1 MQNTSVWNNIYGN
14 GTNSSSHGNLQLQ
27 DDNNSLPHD
36 ECRLYNG
43 TNSSSQNVLQS
54 YSPDVDVTD
63 LIIRCG
69 LTPLFLL
76 IGLAGNT
83 STIVVFK
90 RQLKRGPTVMFI
102 ISLAFCDLSFLLLRV
117 VAIVY
122 AWFQM
127 FAPET
132 IRYVRPNTL
141 FWIVFSNTFQRAG
154 GWFIIVIIIER
165 LVAVWFPFNLR
176 DISTRKRAKC
186 IITFVITTTLII
198 TIPWDTSILL
208 HSLTEE
214 IPATGPVSTQREG
227 MRYLPTR
234 SAWMEHWQTVAKA
247 LFDLMPIPM
256 ILTLNLL
263 VIAGIRRSMG
273 LRLSNLNARQKQQQ
287 RITHT
292 LLTIAIAYCLLCGP
306 YTLYSTLVVER
317 VIDISDVPNIASE
330 IFRML
335 VLLNS
340 TINFLIYG
348 VTDRSVRQDYV
359 RLLRCGKANN
369 DADDNIQEQQ
379 QTSKTDNIQEQ
390 QQTSKTD
397 NIQEQQQTSKTNT
410 I

>member
-1 MQNTSVWNNIYGN
+1 MYLHFRIPLFWNNIYGN
-14 GTNSSSHGNLQLQ
+14 GTNSSSHGNFQLQ

-36 ECRLYNG
+36 ECRLYND

-69 LTPLFLL
+69 FTPLFLL
-76 IGLAGNT
+76 IGLGGNT

-102 ISLAFCDLSFLLLRV
+102 ISLAFCDLIFLLLRV

-208 HSLTEE
+208 HSLTE
-214 IPATGPVSTQREG
+214 
-227 MRYLPTR
+227 
-234 SAWMEHWQTVAKA
+234 
-247 LFDLMPIPM
+247 
-256 ILTLNLL
+256 
-263 VIAGIRRSMG
+263 
-273 LRLSNLNARQKQQQ
+273 
-287 RITHT
+287 
-292 LLTIAIAYCLLCGP
+292 
-306 YTLYSTLVVER
+306 
-317 VIDISDVPNIASE
+317 DISCIRPSVDPKRGDEVPTNKECVDGA
-330 IFRML
+330 L
-335 VLLNS
+335 A
-340 TINFLIYG
+340 
-348 VTDRSVRQDYV
+348 DRSQSP
-359 RLLRCGKANN
+359 LRPYAHTHDSSIESLGYRRNTPQRGTEA
-369 DADDNIQEQQ
+369 EQ
-379 QTSKTDNIQEQ
+379 S
-390 QQTSKTD
+390 
-397 NIQEQQQTSKTNT
+397 
-410 I
+410 